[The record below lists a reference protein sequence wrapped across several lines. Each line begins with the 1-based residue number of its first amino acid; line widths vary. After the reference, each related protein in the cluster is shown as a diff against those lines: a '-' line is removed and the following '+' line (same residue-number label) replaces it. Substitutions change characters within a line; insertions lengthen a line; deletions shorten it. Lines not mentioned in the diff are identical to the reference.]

1 MTTLVDFP
9 VKPETRPYLDAARG
23 FAGEPDWLT
32 QLRRRALARFAEQG
46 FPSRRGEAWRYID
59 LRSLQEAPLLPAV
72 DSAGTAPCV
81 PRNEIGVAGATY
93 FAVAGVGAGLSGVSV
108 PHGFGEPVHVA
119 AGPKL
124 QVTVVV
130 VEFDTV
136 AVSVRGWV
144 G

>member
-1 MTTLVDFP
+1 METSTTFIGREPVVDESD
-9 VKPETRPYLDAARG
+9 VKV
-23 FAGEPDWLT
+23 
-32 QLRRRALARFAEQG
+32 
-46 FPSRRGEAWRYID
+46 
-59 LRSLQEAPLLPAV
+59 AV
-72 DSAGTAPCV
+72 TVTP
-81 PRNEIGVAGATY
+81 EIGVAGATY